1 MYELSPE
8 LREKISKYIDW
19 NRISEQ
25 QKTFI
30 YYILEKHYSRDAF
43 AKLWEAQYHES
54 ICKDSM
60 TTCVGVI
67 YMQYNG

>member
-1 MYELSPE
+1 MNESVELYDFSPE

-30 YYILEKHYSRDAF
+30 YYILENSR
-43 AKLWEAQYHES
+43 
-54 ICKDSM
+54 
-60 TTCVGVI
+60 VVI
-67 YMQYNG
+67 R